1 MEDFLQGLIQS
12 GLTGNKPQVPLGQP
26 QPQQGGL
33 GQVAKQPAISPED
46 MLGKEQARLTG
57 DDELSAL
64 AKVRDSSKQKLVD
77 ELMKQSEYSG
87 LDKIAAGFRGIN
99 LGRVPKGM
107 SSLAFAA
114 NGMGDAAGKF
124 AELKDK
130 YKQTALE
137 LQATAAQK
145 AYDDQWAQEKQARQN
160 MAAERRASLANETK
174 ETIAKAKALAASGR
188 VPPNTMAKLI
198 ADAETAVQNDFANGR
213 ITNDATER
221 QMTKD
226 KYIAEGIKRILGDEW
241 VNTALPGQPPAST
254 APAQSASTPEQGAGF
269 QGDPNTIMKELA
281 RIPNE
286 EDKIAAGQQY
296 EQQLN
301 TPPVPPAQSATGQVT
316 QPQAP
321 GTPRVALTKQQLE
334 LASKVN
340 ASKTPGTTE
349 YADAQKEI
357 DRQALLDSESRLKGE
372 GFKNTKNTI
381 TNAVTNL
388 VGYSLV
394 DASGHPIDLTKGKP
408 KSSFSNATGPV
419 ESQDWVQ
426 GIKAFSPFTTGIS
439 SAKANLKQIKELM
452 ETEGLQ
458 KLKAT
463 GVAPGSV
470 TEAEWSKF
478 ASMFSAIDAA
488 MDEPQLLKAIQDMQL
503 QYNVVMDT
511 AAREAAKYNASR
523 GHAAETT
530 SYTPNTSAP
539 AVDNDPAGIRHLLTK
554 PAKTKG

>member
-33 GQVAKQPAISPED
+33 GQVAKQPAISPDD

-114 NGMGDAAGKF
+114 EGMGDAAGKF

-174 ETIAKAKALAASGR
+174 ETIAKAKALAASGK

-241 VNTALPGQPPAST
+241 VNTALPGQPPTST

-301 TPPVPPAQSATGQVT
+301 TPPPPPAQSTTGQVT
-316 QPQAP
+316 PPTAM
-321 GTPRVALTKQQLE
+321 TKQQLE
-334 LASKVN
+334 VKAERDKQISTGQVKQILDAPAAQVELIGHAAALDQMDQKVDQILASAGLGTATGPILGRLPTLRGTTADTEADILSLKAKTGFAVLQEMRA
-340 ASKTPGTTE
+340 ASKTGGALGNISDKEEALLQNALEPFAEKLQTTE
-349 YADAQKEI
+349 HLQAALEGLKQYIVGAKERAAQAYAIQYGTPVGGGTAQPS
-357 DRQALLDSESRLKGE
+357 AVPVAPSVAPAVPSSAASRLKA
-372 GFKNTKNTI
+372 FPK
-381 TNAVTNL
+381 
-388 VGYSLV
+388 
-394 DASGHPIDLTKGKP
+394 DKP
-408 KSSFSNATGPV
+408 
-419 ESQDWVQ
+419 
-426 GIKAFSPFTTGIS
+426 
-439 SAKANLKQIKELM
+439 
-452 ETEGLQ
+452 
-458 KLKAT
+458 
-463 GVAPGSV
+463 
-470 TEAEWSKF
+470 
-478 ASMFSAIDAA
+478 
-488 MDEPQLLKAIQDMQL
+488 
-503 QYNVVMDT
+503 
-511 AAREAAKYNASR
+511 
-523 GHAAETT
+523 
-530 SYTPNTSAP
+530 
-539 AVDNDPAGIRHLLTK
+539 
-554 PAKTKG
+554 

>member
-1 MEDFLQGLIQS
+1 MDEFLQGLIQS
-12 GLTGNKPQVPLGQP
+12 SLTGNSPQQGGLRVNPPQPQP

-33 GQVAKQPAISPED
+33 GQVAKQPAISPDD

-77 ELMKQSEYSG
+77 ELMRQSEYSG

-107 SSLAFAA
+107 SSLALAA
-114 NGMGDAAGKF
+114 DGMGDAASKF

-160 MAAERRASLANETK
+160 MAAERRAAINNEAK
-174 ETIAKAKALAASGR
+174 EKIAKAKALVSAGK
-188 VPPNTMAKLI
+188 VPPNTMARLI

-221 QMTKD
+221 QMLKD
-226 KYIAEGIKRILGDEW
+226 KYVAEGVQKILGDEW
-241 VNTALPGQPPAST
+241 VNTTLPGQPPAST
-254 APAQSASTPEQGAGF
+254 APAQSAPTPEQSAGF

-316 QPQAP
+316 PPQAP
-321 GTPRVALTKQQLE
+321 GTPRVALTKGELE
-334 LASKVN
+334 AQAAADKKSAEYAVEAS
-340 ASKTPGTTE
+340 APAGSTPGLARTKVESEALDAVQSAKTVADNAMAKVSEILKPENKDGFESSFGGYNAYITSLKSGNTAKVQSNIDELKNSMKNAGLQLMRAGGSIGAMTE
-349 YADAQKEI
+349 KEWPIVEGMIASLSPKLSEADAKEK
-357 DRQALLDSESRLKGE
+357 LL
-372 GFKNTKNTI
+372 TI
-381 TNAVTNL
+381 QSFFRRVKENAENVYKERAPSAEKSN
-388 VGYSLV
+388 G
-394 DASGHPIDLTKGKP
+394 SG
-408 KSSFSNATGPV
+408 AT
-419 ESQDWVQ
+419 
-426 GIKAFSPFTTGIS
+426 
-439 SAKANLKQIKELM
+439 AK
-452 ETEGLQ
+452 Q
-458 KLKAT
+458 KLKAF
-463 GVAPGSV
+463 
-470 TEAEWSKF
+470 K
-478 ASMFSAIDAA
+478 
-488 MDEPQLLKAIQDMQL
+488 
-503 QYNVVMDT
+503 
-511 AAREAAKYNASR
+511 
-523 GHAAETT
+523 
-530 SYTPNTSAP
+530 
-539 AVDNDPAGIRHLLTK
+539 
-554 PAKTKG
+554 

>member
-1 MEDFLQGLIQS
+1 MEEFLQGLIQNR
-12 GLTGNKPQVPLGQP
+12 LTGNSPQQGGLRVDPPQP

-77 ELMKQSEYSG
+77 ELMRQSEYSG

-114 NGMGDAAGKF
+114 EGMGDAAGKF
-124 AELKDK
+124 TELKDK

-174 ETIAKAKALAASGR
+174 ETIAKAKALAASGK

-241 VNTALPGQPPAST
+241 VNTALPGQPPTST
-254 APAQSASTPEQGAGF
+254 APAQSASTPEQGAKF

-301 TPPVPPAQSATGQVT
+301 TPPPPPAQSTTGQVT

-321 GTPRVALTKQQLE
+321 GTPRVALTKGELE
-334 LASKVN
+334 AQTDALKQTSLAEAKRTFGMSGLGDAIDSARSLLSQN
-340 ASKTPGTTE
+340 PTHSGMGT
-349 YADAQKEI
+349 
-357 DRQALLDSESRLKGE
+357 
-372 GFKNTKNTI
+372 
-381 TNAVTNL
+381 V
-388 VGYSLV
+388 V
-394 DASGHPIDLTKGKP
+394 DATSAFFG
-408 KSSFSNATGPV
+408 KSS
-419 ESQDWVQ
+419 D
-426 GIKAFSPFTTGIS
+426 
-439 SAKANLKQIKELM
+439 SA
-452 ETEGLQ
+452 
-458 KLKAT
+458 
-463 GVAPGSV
+463 
-470 TEAEWSKF
+470 
-478 ASMFSAIDAA
+478 
-488 MDEPQLLKAIQDMQL
+488 
-503 QYNVVMDT
+503 DT
-511 AAREAAKYNASR
+511 AAALKAVGGTLVSKMPRMEGPQSDFDVLNYKEMAGQVGNASLPISQR
-523 GHAAETT
+523 LTALKEVERLWRKYDKSAPPVGSE
-530 SYTPNTSAP
+530 AP